1 MQIVLRQSK
10 SDHQTYN
17 FAYSSVYELRF
28 KKKLNQVSLNVVE
41 NVQEGVECR
50 WTFVGQPKCVCVCV
64 CVYDY
69 LFISVEM
76 DYIY

>member
-1 MQIVLRQSK
+1 LPLLPMQIVLRQSK

-50 WTFVGQPKCVCVCV
+50 
-64 CVYDY
+64 
-69 LFISVEM
+69 
-76 DYIY
+76 